1 MAEPRNQFTFY
12 RSYFDAIQE
21 LPKEERADIILA
33 VCGYAIYE
41 TEPQGLSPAASMAF
55 KLIRPTLDSGRRK
68 AESGAKGG
76 SKPKANRKQT
86 AREKEVEKE
95 LEIENEYDVE
105 VEAMSI
111 AEMVED
117 RKMKLFKG
125 ELGKGVVFLSDV
137 QIEDLLN
144 RLDIDAFDYYVD
156 KLAAFIID
164 KGARIKNH
172 YGTILK
178 WWREDSKLEGET

>member
-1 MAEPRNQFTFY
+1 M
-12 RSYFDAIQE
+12 
-21 LPKEERADIILA
+21 A
-33 VCGYAIYE
+33 VCDYAIYE

-117 RKMKLFKG
+117 RKMKLFK
-125 ELGKGVVFLSDV
+125 
-137 QIEDLLN
+137 
-144 RLDIDAFDYYVD
+144 
-156 KLAAFIID
+156 
-164 KGARIKNH
+164 
-172 YGTILK
+172 
-178 WWREDSKLEGET
+178 

>member
-21 LPKEERADIILA
+21 LPKGEQADIILA

-55 KLIRPTLDSGRRK
+55 KLIRPTLDSGRKK

-86 AREKEVEKE
+86 VREKEVENE

-105 VEAMSI
+105 VEEMSLGELT
-111 AEMVED
+111 AD
-117 RKMKLFKG
+117 RKLKLFKG
-125 ELGKGVVFLSDV
+125 ELGQGVVFLSEA
-137 QIEDLLN
+137 QIEDLLEKMGV
-144 RLDIDAFDYYVD
+144 DAFDYYVK
-156 KLAAFIID
+156 KLSTFIIETG
-164 KGARIKNH
+164 KHVKNH
-172 YGTILK
+172 YLTILK
-178 WWREDSKLEGET
+178 WWREDSGLEGS